1 MSYCQAIS
9 REASAMMGKVRFVE
23 ATSLI
28 SEIQASCE
36 ERSLADLGGRLGL
49 SRRI

>member
-1 MSYCQAIS
+1 
-9 REASAMMGKVRFVE
+9 MMGKVSVVE

-36 ERSLADLGGRLGL
+36 ERSLADFEESEGV
-49 SRRI
+49 SRWNCL